1 MFPERQGCGVSQIN
15 ESEIVIFGGFSGKF
29 LRDAYFFDVQS
40 NTIRKSA
47 NAPIWDLFA
56 Y

>member
-1 MFPERQGCGVSQIN
+1 MVPERQGCGVSQIN

-29 LRDAYFFDVQS
+29 LRDTYFFDVQN